1 MKWLFAL
8 VLALLPVT
16 VLADEGHGG
25 HDAPSSALPA
35 ALAPRLEA
43 QSETF
48 ELVAILEGGKLTL
61 YLDRFATNEP
71 VTHAAIDIESGA
83 FKATAQP
90 GREGVYTAF
99 AQALTEPG
107 Q

>member
-1 MKWLFAL
+1 MKWLFGL

-25 HDAPSSALPA
+25 HDVPSSALPA
-35 ALAPRLEA
+35 ALAPRVEA

-71 VTHAAIDIESGA
+71 VTNAAIDIESGA

-90 GREGVYTAF
+90 GGEGVYTAS
-99 AQALTEPG
+99 AETMT
-107 Q
+107 